1 MLYQGVN
8 KAPTGKASRARMH
21 ALECPNV
28 AGGFVW
34 GEGGTVSPLPY
45 HSEVLRGLST
55 LDKNLRP

>member
-34 GEGGTVSPLPY
+34 GEGGHCESPPPPQ
-45 HSEVLRGLST
+45 RGS
-55 LDKNLRP
+55 